1 LVVLFAPA
9 AMAAQVPLIVM
20 VESAVSAV
28 QQPVVLVEPVE
39 TAVQVLSIVKVELA
53 MSAVQQPVV
62 SAA

>member
-1 LVVLFAPA
+1 MV
-9 AMAAQVPLIVM
+9 AQVLLIVM
-20 VESAVSAV
+20 VELAMSAA
-28 QQPVVLVEPVE
+28 QQPVVLIAPVE